1 MKILRTDRFKN
12 KVLNQAEY
20 IAKDKPSAARKFQR
34 ELNANIKKLTK
45 MPFRN
50 RRSIYFKDENIR
62 DLIFKGYTIT
72 YQIKPNEIIVFGF
85 KKNQLTP

>member
-1 MKILRTDRFKN
+1 MKILETEGFKN
-12 KVLNQAEY
+12 KVLNQVDY
-20 IAKDKPSAARKFQR
+20 IAQDKPKGARKFQK
-34 ELNANIKKLTK
+34 ELKASLKKLIK

-72 YQIKPNEIIVFGF
+72 YLIKPESIIVFGF
-85 KKNQLTP
+85 KKNQQAP